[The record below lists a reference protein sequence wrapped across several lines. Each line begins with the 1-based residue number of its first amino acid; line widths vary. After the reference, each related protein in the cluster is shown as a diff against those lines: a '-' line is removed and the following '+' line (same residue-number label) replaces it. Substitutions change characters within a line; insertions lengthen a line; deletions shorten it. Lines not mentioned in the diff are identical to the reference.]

1 DSLAADIEALI
12 ELLRDLHGARCVEA
26 EIGRGGLLQCRG
38 GEGRSRV
45 APDRL
50 RLDAI
55 DHIGGAVEQ
64 SLEAIGVLTG
74 LDRTVLQALAVGRY
88 EARLELV
95 AARRLQEGGE
105 IPVFFRDEALDL
117 RFPVADEA

>member
-1 DSLAADIEALI
+1 
-12 ELLRDLHGARCVEA
+12 
-26 EIGRGGLLQCRG
+26 
-38 GEGRSRV
+38 
-45 APDRL
+45 
-50 RLDAI
+50 
-55 DHIGGAVEQ
+55 
-64 SLEAIGVLTG
+64 GVLTG

-117 RFPVADEA
+117 RFPVADEAQRDRLDAPGRARARQLAPEDRGEIEADQIVEGAAGQIGVHQPRVDVARIGHGV